1 VREIFITS
9 QLSHRQFAC
18 QVQVQVQYW
27 NEPHWQRHSPD
38 FCFVCLIIVLCCAL
52 LYHRSYSYAK
62 NNPFSRGPYFYE
74 TLCCISWARNYC
86 LPKLIKLY
94 KNKKK
99 ARQNQNTRLQSNYKV
114 LPVLPLSGRPHGV
127 YLT

>member
-1 VREIFITS
+1 M
-9 QLSHRQFAC
+9 
-18 QVQVQVQYW
+18 
-27 NEPHWQRHSPD
+27 QR
-38 FCFVCLIIVLCCAL
+38 IIPLAGGLTFMKHCVASAGT
-52 LYHRSYSYAK
+52 H
-62 NNPFSRGPYFYE
+62 
-74 TLCCISWARNYC
+74 NYC

-99 ARQNQNTRLQSNYKV
+99 ARQNQNKRLQSNYKV